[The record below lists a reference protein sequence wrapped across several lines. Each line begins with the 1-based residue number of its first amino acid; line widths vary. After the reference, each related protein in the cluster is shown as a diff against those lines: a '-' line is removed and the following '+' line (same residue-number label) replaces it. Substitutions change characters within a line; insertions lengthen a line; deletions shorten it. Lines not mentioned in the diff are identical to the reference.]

1 MENEFFPQLTPDST
15 LLSPDESTQGEV
27 LDKEKYHDLY
37 KLVEE
42 DGLPYFTRLNGHGEV
57 ELYLVFETVD
67 AFSEQTRDAVSIE
80 FKTYQNKL
88 LAVIWTLTD
97 PLQPLG
103 FPLSFD
109 IRSAEER
116 FMALTILQQP
126 FTYLHY
132 LAYEDGQ
139 MTHIYSED
147 IHFSTDE
154 LARAHGMI
162 RSLYDGTP
170 ESMPEA
176 AEVREEETQTVSA
189 LSLPD
194 AVFLEAGMAFVLQY
208 KRMLAAHG
216 EEAAQHLLMS
226 TALQAVLVMRRHSRS
241 EVRDSSFTVWAA
253 ERDDQ
258 FRLVVTPSLA
268 HLFKVVHMSED
279 EANPF
284 SRFLMTLPEFVQTED
299 ACPLQLGAF
308 PLLRYESGQLYHLE
322 LDETVQEHLGSL
334 FTQAFPAV
342 PNPYM

>member
-15 LLSPDESTQGEV
+15 LLSPDEQTQGEI
-27 LDKEKYHDLY
+27 LDKEKFHDVY

-42 DGLPYFTRLNGHGEV
+42 DGLPYFARLNGRGEV

-67 AFSEQTRDAVSIE
+67 AFSEQTRDAVSVE

-109 IRSAEER
+109 IRSADER
-116 FMALTILQQP
+116 FVALTILQQP
-126 FTYLHY
+126 FTALHY

-139 MTHIYSED
+139 MTHIYSEA
-147 IHFSTDE
+147 IHFSEDE
-154 LARAHGMI
+154 RIRANGMI

-170 ESMPEA
+170 ESMPEE
-176 AEVREEETQTVSA
+176 AEVREEDTQTISA
-189 LSLPD
+189 LSLP
-194 AVFLEAGMAFVLQY
+194 ASVLEETGMAFVLEY
-208 KRMLAAHG
+208 NRMMATHG
-216 EEAAQHLLMS
+216 EEEAQHLLMS
-226 TALQAVLVMRRHSRS
+226 TVKQAVWVMRRHSRS

-253 ERDDQ
+253 EQ
-258 FRLVVTPSLA
+258 AERLSLIVTPSLS
-268 HLFKVVHMSED
+268 HLFEVVHMSED

-299 ACPLQLGAF
+299 AAPLQLGAF
-308 PLLRYESGQLYHLE
+308 PLLRYENGQLYHLE
-322 LDETVQEHLGSL
+322 LDEVVQQHLAKL
-334 FTQAFPAV
+334 FTQAFPGIL
-342 PNPYM
+342 NPYM